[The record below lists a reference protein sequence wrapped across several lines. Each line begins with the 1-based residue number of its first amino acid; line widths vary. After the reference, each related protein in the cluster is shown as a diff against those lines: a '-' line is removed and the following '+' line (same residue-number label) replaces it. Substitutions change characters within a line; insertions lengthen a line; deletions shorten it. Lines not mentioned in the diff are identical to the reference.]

1 MTLLLMPLQVL
12 SFHGLSLSSMAANLI
27 AVPLVTF
34 VTVPLVLFG
43 MLLHLIG
50 PQSIES
56 CVWYLADGSLA
67 ILFWFLQRLPHGW
80 IDVDARWL
88 GLAWLPWLFLIMG
101 KLRCWRTFPAASC
114 TAVLLLLFPFGRPIA
129 TVTGRYICLM

>member
-34 VTVPLVLFG
+34 ITVPLVLFG

-50 PQSIES
+50 PQSVES
-56 CVWYLADGSLA
+56 LSG
-67 ILFWFLQRLPHGW
+67 I
-80 IDVDARWL
+80 WL
-88 GLAWLPWLFLIMG
+88 M
-101 KLRCWRTFPAASC
+101 
-114 TAVLLLLFPFGRPIA
+114 VLLRFCSGFCNACRTAG
-129 TVTGRYICLM
+129 LMWMHAGLG